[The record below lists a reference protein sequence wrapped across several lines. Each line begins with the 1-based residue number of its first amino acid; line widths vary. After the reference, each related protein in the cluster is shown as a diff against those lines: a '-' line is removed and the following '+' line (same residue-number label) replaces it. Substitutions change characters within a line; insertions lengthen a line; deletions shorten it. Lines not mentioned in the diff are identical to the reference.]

1 MPPISRVISL
11 RIECVTEGCRAQ
23 VIYQLKANSPLPVE
37 CPSCKTPWN
46 KGLQQFRDAVM
57 EHAGPGNGG
66 NRYLLHL
73 DFGDK
78 EPFTAVIGR
87 GL

>member
-1 MPPISRVISL
+1 MLS
-11 RIECVTEGCRAQ
+11 TA
-23 VIYQLKANSPLPVE
+23 
-37 CPSCKTPWN
+37 CPAGLIWEMWGKTPWN
-46 KGLQQFRDAVM
+46 NGLQQFRDAVM

-78 EPFTAVIGR
+78 EPWSAVAGR
-87 GL
+87 NL